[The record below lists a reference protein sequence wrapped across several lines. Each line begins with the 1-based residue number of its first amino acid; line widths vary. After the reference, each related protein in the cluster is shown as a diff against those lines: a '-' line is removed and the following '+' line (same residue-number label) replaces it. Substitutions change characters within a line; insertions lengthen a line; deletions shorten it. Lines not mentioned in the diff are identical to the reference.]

1 MHVHLPKCSYHCISK
16 LLSNSQS
23 ASPELHAWELAGYG
37 NTAPNDC
44 WGGIVVIAIQTILGI
59 FLDAVVLGIIFSR
72 LSHPKNRGRTIAISD
87 SAVICRRDGILKFMF
102 RIADFRSTQVRVH
115 ALFFSPLLLTLSPE
129 PPASR
134 ARSAGTAWLC
144 CAARPPSSALPC
156 LQYCEA
162 AT

>member
-1 MHVHLPKCSYHCISK
+1 MDLTPCTV
-16 LLSNSQS
+16 
-23 ASPELHAWELAGYG
+23 AGYG

-102 RIADFRSTQVRVH
+102 RIADFRSTQVCCPSAH
-115 ALFFSPLLLTLSPE
+115 QACLHLCCMLALPQARAATDSSWQGVGPLPE
-129 PPASR
+129 VKEPSGR
-134 ARSAGTAWLC
+134 ARS
-144 CAARPPSSALPC
+144 
-156 LQYCEA
+156 
-162 AT
+162 

>member
-1 MHVHLPKCSYHCISK
+1 MDSHHHV
-16 LLSNSQS
+16 LSSS
-23 ASPELHAWELAGYG
+23 ARTVAGYG

-102 RIADFRSTQVRVH
+102 RIADFRSTQVCCSH
-115 ALFFSPLLLTLSPE
+115 
-129 PPASR
+129 
-134 ARSAGTAWLC
+134 LC
-144 CAARPPSSALPC
+144 FMLALP
-156 LQYCEA
+156 QARA
-162 AT
+162 AADSS